1 VLIFRLIVAIAC
13 SNRVISY
20 RLSAPQQ
27 KLFMVEKSTSK
38 PLPATL
44 QQIAVSFRLA
54 GWASFWVQSVLG
66 VVSTLVL
73 LFASLGRD
81 IGPQGQRSAGTGIGI
96 VLAVSGIVTL
106 AIGVYIAFR
115 YTRIAKRLQSTN
127 PNNRPRKADT
137 VQVLRLG
144 LIVNLVG
151 TLLTI
156 LGAQAIVGILL
167 LRSLS
172 LPQGLGAAIYN
183 PQQIIR
189 PVDIFVVQ
197 ANTNTVAAHFVGLV
211 VSLFLLNRVTK

>member
-1 VLIFRLIVAIAC
+1 
-13 SNRVISY
+13 
-20 RLSAPQQ
+20 
-27 KLFMVEKSTSK
+27 MVEKSTSK

-81 IGPQGQRSAGTGIGI
+81 IGPQGQRSPGTGIGI

-183 PQQIIR
+183 PQQVIR

>member
-1 VLIFRLIVAIAC
+1 
-13 SNRVISY
+13 
-20 RLSAPQQ
+20 
-27 KLFMVEKSTSK
+27 MVEKSTSK
-38 PLPATL
+38 PVPPTL
-44 QQIAVSFRLA
+44 QQIATTFRLA
-54 GWASFWVQSVLG
+54 GWASFWTQSVLG

-73 LFASLGRD
+73 IFASLGRD
-81 IGPQGQRSAGTGIGI
+81 VGPQGQRSEGTGFGI

-115 YTRIAKRLQSTN
+115 YTRIGKRLQSTN
-127 PNNRPRKADT
+127 PNNRPRKTDT

-211 VSLFLLNRVTK
+211 ASLFLLNRVTKQ

>member
-1 VLIFRLIVAIAC
+1 
-13 SNRVISY
+13 
-20 RLSAPQQ
+20 
-27 KLFMVEKSTSK
+27 MVEKSTSK

-54 GWASFWVQSVLG
+54 GWTSFWVQSVLG

-81 IGPQGQRSAGTGIGI
+81 IGPQGQRSPGTGIGI

-127 PNNRPRKADT
+127 PSNRPRKADT

-183 PQQIIR
+183 PQQVIR

>member
-1 VLIFRLIVAIAC
+1 
-13 SNRVISY
+13 
-20 RLSAPQQ
+20 
-27 KLFMVEKSTSK
+27 MVEKSTSK

-81 IGPQGQRSAGTGIGI
+81 IGPQGQRSPGTGIGI

-127 PNNRPRKADT
+127 PSNRPRKADT

-183 PQQIIR
+183 PQQVIR